1 MAVAEPEPKV
11 EVEPE
16 PEPEAE
22 PEPEPLEE
30 EEESSNTWKWVL
42 GILGVLL
49 LMAVSAAVGYYFGLK
64 HGSRQVVESVV
75 VADSTATVLVP
86 DTTAVDTTA
95 VVAPEPE
102 QVKEEPKPE
111 TVTPAVVQ
119 PDKYAEMD
127 VRVKHGA
134 YRIVGDDFTVTVR
147 AGETTSRIAKRTL
160 GAGMECYIE
169 VYNGIKSNAELKEGQ
184 TVKIPKLEW
193 KKKKK

>member
-1 MAVAEPEPKV
+1 MTQLQEEIRRMA
-11 EVEPE
+11 
-16 PEPEAE
+16 
-22 PEPEPLEE
+22 EE
-30 EEESSNTWKWVL
+30 KNAV
-42 GILGVLL
+42 IL
-49 LMAVSAAVGYYFGLK
+49 AHYYTRK
-64 HGSRQVVESVV
+64 EIQE
-75 VADSTATVLVP
+75 VADFIGDSLALARKAAETEADIMVMCGVHFMAETCKLLSPEKTVLVP

-102 QVKEEPKPE
+102 PVKEEPKPE